1 MHLEKGTFVMKKA
14 LYGTTAL
21 VAAAVVA
28 GQADAASG
36 LKLGITGFYRG
47 AMGGTFG
54 TDNEIAPSVPGING
68 GFGTGLDGRNN
79 FAFRQE
85 VRVNFTGSTT
95 LDNGITV
102 GVLVGINAG
111 GGNNVTSNSTTRT
124 NRAYMD
130 ISGKFGQVRF
140 GDANSAFQSMCVG
153 DPGNVTA
160 NFGLNC
166 PNETF
171 TNAGKRINSGAPGP
185 GMPATVSGAGTCF
198 GLETRSTKLIY
209 FSPTLGGF
217 NFAVSFTPD
226 HVRSAGGS
234 GGNGG
239 TFGVGDPTSSGAA
252 FHDFLSAGINFNHDF
267 GGITLSAGVSGEWA
281 LAGKTT
287 NSTNANSIPNKP
299 QMYQAGFQ
307 VGFGGG
313 WAVGASGQYVVN
325 YMHSGYAPVRTVTSL
340 LLPPGPIPNNASLS
354 NTSDDAYMVTV
365 GGSYT
370 IDAISIGL
378 EGLYNRYNTGGG
390 ALGLGNGN
398 ATYIGG
404 SLNAAYAL
412 GPGISLE
419 GQIAWTRSGTS
430 YSALSTQNKVN
441 AYEFDIG
448 TAVNF

>member
-47 AMGGTFG
+47 AIGGTFG
-54 TDNEIAPSVPGING
+54 DSNEITPPGSLTAP
-68 GFGTGLDGRNN
+68 FGTGTGLYGRNN
-79 FAFRQE
+79 VAFRQE

-111 GGNNVTSNSTTRT
+111 GGNNITSNSTTRT

-130 ISGKFGQVRF
+130 ISGKFGQIRF

-160 NFGLNC
+160 NFGLNS

-171 TNAGKRINSGAPGP
+171 SNAGRGVNNGALRTF
-185 GMPATVSGAGTCF
+185 MPTTISGAGTCF

-209 FSPTLGGF
+209 FSPTFGGF
-217 NFAVSFTPD
+217 NFAVSFAPD

-239 TFGVGDPTSSGAA
+239 TFGVGNPTFSGAA
-252 FHDFLSAGINFNHDF
+252 FHDFLSAGVNFNHDF
-267 GGITLSAGVSGEWA
+267 GGVTLSAGVSGEWA
-281 LAGKTT
+281 LAGKT
-287 NSTNANSIPNKP
+287 ANNDSANNLPDKP

-313 WAVGASGQYVVN
+313 WAVGASGQYVVH
-325 YMHSGYAPVRTVTSL
+325 YLGAGYNNNLGAATS
-340 LLPPGPIPNNASLS
+340 A
-354 NTSDDAYMVTV
+354 DDAYMITA

-370 IDAISIGL
+370 VDAISVGL
-378 EGLYNRYNTGGG
+378 EGLYNNYSTSNTNGHLRYEGV
-390 ALGLGNGN
+390 
-398 ATYIGG
+398 

-419 GQIAWTRSGTS
+419 GQVAWTRSSSNFTVNDN
-430 YSALSTQNKVN
+430 LNVN

>member
-21 VAAAVVA
+21 VAAAVAA

-47 AMGGTFG
+47 AIGASFGDSNQYTFG
-54 TDNEIAPSVPGING
+54 GAGAGTDEGSGMY
-68 GFGTGLDGRNN
+68 GRNSV
-79 FAFRQE
+79 AFRQE

-102 GVLVGINAG
+102 DVLVGLNAG
-111 GGNNVTSNSTTRT
+111 GANSTSSNAPARI

-130 ISGKFGQVRF
+130 VSGKFGQIRF

-160 NFGLNC
+160 NFGLNS

-171 TNAGKRINSGAPGP
+171 SNAGRFKTDGGALSTY
-185 GMPATVSGAGTCF
+185 MPTTISGAGTCF
-198 GLETRSTKLIY
+198 GLETRSTKIVY
-209 FSPTLGGF
+209 FSPTFGGF
-217 NFAVSFTPD
+217 NFAVSFAPD

-239 TFGVGDPTSSGAA
+239 TFGQSNPLGTKGSV
-252 FHDFLSAGINFNHDF
+252 FHDFLSAGVNFNHDF
-267 GGITLSAGVSGEWA
+267 GGGITLSAGISGEWA
-281 LAGKTT
+281 LGGKTSNT
-287 NSTNANSIPNKP
+287 SNASNVSKKP
-299 QMYQAGFQ
+299 SMYQAGFQ

-325 YMHSGYAPVRTVTSL
+325 YLNAGYGGVRFQNTAAALV
-340 LLPPGPIPNNASLS
+340 NAS
-354 NTSDDAYMVTV
+354 TASDDAYMVTV

-370 IDAISIGL
+370 MDAISIGL
-378 EGLYNRYNTGGG
+378 EGLYDVFHTTSLPGGDAAFYYG
-390 ALGLGNGN
+390 V
-398 ATYIGG
+398 

-419 GQIAWTRSGTS
+419 GQLAWTRASNNGSGNNVD
-430 YSALSTQNKVN
+430 AQKVN
-441 AYEFDIG
+441 GYEIDIG

>member
-1 MHLEKGTFVMKKA
+1 MHLEKGTIVMKKA

-36 LKLGITGFYRG
+36 LKLGITGYYRG

-54 TDNEIAPSVPGING
+54 SSKSAFGDPTT
-68 GFGTGLDGRNN
+68 GTGLAGREN

-111 GGNNVTSNSTTRT
+111 GANQVTSNSSTRT

-130 ISGKFGQVRF
+130 ISGKFGQIRF

-160 NFGLNC
+160 NFGLNS

-171 TNAGKRINSGAPGP
+171 SNAGKDIGGGIGGTHPGGAPGTF
-185 GMPATVSGAGTCF
+185 MPTTISGAGTCF

-209 FSPTLGGF
+209 FSPTFGGF

-226 HVRSAGGS
+226 HVRSARGS
-234 GGNGG
+234 GGNGR
-239 TFGVGDPTSSGAA
+239 TFGVGAPTTSGSA

-267 GGITLSAGVSGEWA
+267 GGVTLSAGVSGEWA

-325 YMHSGYAPVRTVTSL
+325 YMHAGYLPVRTV
-340 LLPPGPIPNNASLS
+340 A
-354 NTSDDAYMVTV
+354 
-365 GGSYT
+365 
-370 IDAISIGL
+370 
-378 EGLYNRYNTGGG
+378 
-390 ALGLGNGN
+390 
-398 ATYIGG
+398 
-404 SLNAAYAL
+404 
-412 GPGISLE
+412 
-419 GQIAWTRSGTS
+419 
-430 YSALSTQNKVN
+430 
-441 AYEFDIG
+441 
-448 TAVNF
+448 

>member
-21 VAAAVVA
+21 VAAAVAA

-47 AMGGTFG
+47 AIGASFGSSNQFTRSGGGTDEG
-54 TDNEIAPSVPGING
+54 SGMY
-68 GFGTGLDGRNN
+68 GRNN
-79 FAFRQE
+79 VAFRQE

-102 GVLVGINAG
+102 DVLVGLNAG
-111 GGNNVTSNSTTRT
+111 GGNQVTSNATARI

-130 ISGKFGQVRF
+130 VSGKFGQIRF

-160 NFGLNC
+160 NFGLNS

-171 TNAGKRINSGAPGP
+171 SNAGRFKTDGGALSTY
-185 GMPATVSGAGTCF
+185 MPTTVSGAGTCF
-198 GLETRSTKLIY
+198 GLETRSTKIIY
-209 FSPTLGGF
+209 FSPTFGGF
-217 NFAVSFTPD
+217 NFAVSFAPD

-239 TFGVGDPTSSGAA
+239 TFGRAG
-252 FHDFLSAGINFNHDF
+252 FHDFLSAGVNFNHDF

-281 LAGKTT
+281 LGGKTSNT
-287 NSTNANSIPNKP
+287 SNASSISNKP
-299 QMYQAGFQ
+299 SMYQAGFQ

-313 WAVGASGQYVVN
+313 WAVGASGQYVVHYQN
-325 YMHSGYAPVRTVTSL
+325 AGYGGFRFQNPTTGAL
-340 LLPPGPIPNNASLS
+340 NNAATT
-354 NTSDDAYMVTV
+354 NDDAYMITV

-370 IDAISIGL
+370 MDAISIGL
-378 EGLYNRYNTGGG
+378 EGLYDRFQTSALPGGG
-390 ALGLGNGN
+390 AAYYYGV
-398 ATYIGG
+398 

-419 GQIAWTRSGTS
+419 GQLAWTRASNDGSGNNVD
-430 YSALSTQNKVN
+430 AQKVN
-441 AYEFDIG
+441 GYEIDIG

>member
-1 MHLEKGTFVMKKA
+1 MKKA

-21 VAAAVVA
+21 VAAALVA

-36 LKLGITGFYRG
+36 LKLGISGFYRG
-47 AMGGTFG
+47 AIGATFGDTNQLSTFG
-54 TDNEIAPSVPGING
+54 TTTDE
-68 GFGTGLDGRNN
+68 GTGLYGRNN
-79 FAFRQE
+79 VAFRQE
-85 VRVNFTGSTT
+85 VRVNFSGSTT

-111 GGNNVTSNSTTRT
+111 GGNSVTSNASARV

-140 GDANSAFQSMCVG
+140 GDANSAYQSMCVG
-153 DPGNVTA
+153 DPGAVTA
-160 NFGLNC
+160 NFGVNS

-171 TNAGKRINSGAPGP
+171 SNAGRAKYESSGLTTF
-185 GMPATVSGAGTCF
+185 MPTTVSGAGTCF

-209 FSPTLGGF
+209 FSPTFGGF

-239 TFGVGDPTSSGAA
+239 TFGESG
-252 FHDFLSAGINFNHDF
+252 FHDFLSAGVNFNHDF
-267 GGITLSAGVSGEWA
+267 GGVTLMAGVSGEWA
-281 LAGKTT
+281 LGGKTSNT
-287 NSTNANSIPNKP
+287 SNANSISNKP
-299 QMYQAGFQ
+299 SMYQAGVQ

-313 WAVGASGQYVVN
+313 WAVGVSGQYVKHFTN
-325 YMHSGYAPVRTVTSL
+325 AGYGPGFVEANFPVGTFGAGSSVPLANS
-340 LLPPGPIPNNASLS
+340 
-354 NTSDDAYMVTV
+354 SDDAFMITA

-370 IDAISIGL
+370 VDAITVGL
-378 EGLYNRYNTGGG
+378 EGLYDRFDASNF
-390 ALGLGNGN
+390 ASNGHL
-398 ATYIGG
+398 YYYGV

-419 GQIAWTRSGTS
+419 GQVAWTKSDSNNLPNTTNFN
-430 YSALSTQNKVN
+430 ALSVN
-441 AYEFDIG
+441 AYEIDIG
-448 TAVNF
+448 TAINF